1 MRPATGS
8 VTKWTRPQLR
18 SSVIPR
24 RRGSEPLLAA
34 GRARSLAQAGS
45 VRPDARRSED
55 PTRTLPDELQAD
67 QDQEDVD
74 VGVEEFARDL
84 ANQQHAE
91 PSCEHGERKQRR
103 RGEQVLTG
111 ELAQRHI

>member
-45 VRPDARRSED
+45 VRTDARRSGD
-55 PTRTLPDELQAD
+55 TTRALPDQLQAD
-67 QDQEDVD
+67 QDQENVD
-74 VGVEEFARDL
+74 GGLEAFTLHAADH
-84 ANQQHAE
+84 QQAK
-91 PSCEHGERKQRR
+91 PGCGRGERKQRR

-111 ELAQRHI
+111 